1 MNGTME
7 SRRNESHSHGSHG
20 TSKGPK
26 NYKLLVDPALVKGA
40 SAKLYRYDGIV
51 PNDASYRPPVPR
63 DPRSHL
69 TRIWTRLET
78 LELPVPRSDLV
89 LKQLGLFYYL
99 IHPKYKH
106 STLQLKLAKIEV
118 IKAVTVLET
127 EIYVFLN

>member
-99 IHPKYKH
+99 IHPKH
-106 STLQLKLAKIEV
+106 ITLNSTVKIS
-118 IKAVTVLET
+118 
-127 EIYVFLN
+127 